1 MRLDVT
7 SGEDSGDDGSHQE
20 ANEVRITRS
29 FTLDYSVC
37 AELKK
42 QKNQSRFVESAV
54 RAKLMAMDLLKKNNA
69 YYCEPCDK
77 VYTPKNPNFIPEKMF
92 CKYCKAKLS
101 VEHVR

>member
-1 MRLDVT
+1 MGFVRRIL
-7 SGEDSGDDGSHQE
+7 GENRGEGGRGM
-20 ANEVRITRS
+20 RITRS
-29 FTLDYSVC
+29 FTLDYRVC

-54 RAKLMAMDLLKKNNA
+54 KAKLMAMDLLKEKNA

-77 VYTPKNPNFIPEKMF
+77 VYTPKNPNFVPENMF